1 MPLLPHLGWAKPW
14 VIILTATLPGHVE
27 NDHPFWTLTC
37 HNRACVDEVLQ
48 AAEPSPAV
56 TRIQVFKP
64 GGHSREQGQSEDRG
78 CLDRSTCYPGAAP
91 AVACTAVRRGRYLVF
106 ARCTASAGALAAF
119 CAYRFPE
126 SDGGQG

>member
-14 VIILTATLPGHVE
+14 VIIITARLPGHLK

-56 TRIQVFKP
+56 TRIRVFKP
-64 GGHSREQGQSEDRG
+64 GEFGGM
-78 CLDRSTCYPGAAP
+78 LGAPPSGFNPPQP
-91 AVACTAVRRGRYLVF
+91 ACER
-106 ARCTASAGALAAF
+106 ARFG
-119 CAYRFPE
+119 
-126 SDGGQG
+126 